1 MIDFISLDILQLM
14 GVTSEVLSMW
24 SLNNGLGQFI
34 HVKFQGRVEKK
45 CLYIFP
51 RLVGRSG
58 PITTDYVDG
67 LGSVI
72 SIQNS

>member
-1 MIDFISLDILQLM
+1 M
-14 GVTSEVLSMW
+14 V
-24 SLNNGLGQFI
+24 LGQFI
-34 HVKFQGRVEKK
+34 RVKFQGRVEKK

-51 RLVGRSG
+51 RLVITSG

-72 SIQNS
+72 SIQTSKRMLSLHYQHFFVFKDIYPIPYSYLK

>member
-1 MIDFISLDILQLM
+1 M
-14 GVTSEVLSMW
+14 VW
-24 SLNNGLGQFI
+24 GQFI
-34 HVKFQGRVEKK
+34 RVKFQGRVEKK

-51 RLVGRSG
+51 RLVVTSG

-72 SIQNS
+72 SIQTS